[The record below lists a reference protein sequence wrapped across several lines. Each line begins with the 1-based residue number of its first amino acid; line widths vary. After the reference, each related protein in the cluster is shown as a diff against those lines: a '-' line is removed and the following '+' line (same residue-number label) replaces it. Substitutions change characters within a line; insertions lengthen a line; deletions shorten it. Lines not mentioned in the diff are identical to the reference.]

1 MLLTSLIRS
10 LRLRSSQASRA
21 LGSRSPRKRPVSP
34 PLFLES
40 LEDRSLLTSP
50 ATFSGLPY
58 IVSSTVQVTHTAPE
72 AEEVVAVNPNDPKTL
87 VAAII
92 DASQAVGQ
100 QQPFTGI
107 VEKYA
112 FSFDNGATW
121 TERFNPLVTS
131 DGQVWGTEF
140 DPSLAIDKLGNV
152 YLGSKYGFSSTIN
165 RAANGIYVN
174 VAQLGSNDLT
184 FTAAQT
190 YPIEAN
196 LGANNGNTTDQ
207 PWITVDDSNSPYSGT
222 VYALWQEHSANIN
235 QSTRM
240 VFSRSTDQGKTW
252 SAPLVIS
259 LPGQGNNL
267 EDAQLAVGPHGEV
280 YAVYERSTD
289 QHTRS
294 QFFLAKSTDGGQ
306 TFAPVVAITP
316 VFNDLTFTSTYGK
329 DTYPSIAVSPVDG
342 NVFVAYAD
350 QPDGM
355 NSQIEF
361 MRSTDGGA
369 TFSAPVV
376 INDTFA
382 GQHFMQTLSVDQQ
395 GVLHSSW
402 FDGRNSPTD
411 SSKYD
416 VYASYSLDDGL
427 TFSPNARV
435 TSASLDA
442 GGAQVIGDYAGIAA
456 AGGFAHPVWVSG
468 GVHFPP
474 MSGNGVLQ
482 TATLKI
488 PPQVK
493 APLTGANSPVT
504 DSTAPI
510 VHSNSTQS
518 ALAMILASVRND
530 GSLLSPYLAG
540 ILAGPQPHPAEQSPG
555 GAPGKFTIAA
565 TVLGPEFDGATYA
578 TINVHEPTGAVAR
591 QAVNGVLSEGDTTFK
606 KEANDLFD
614 AFDQSGVIP

>member
-1 MLLTSLIRS
+1 MSLTSLVRS
-10 LRLRSSQASRA
+10 LGFRWAPTRRA
-21 LGSRSPRKRPVSP
+21 HGSRSPRKRPASP

-58 IVSSTVQVTHTAPE
+58 IVSPTVQVTHTAPE
-72 AEEVVAVNPNDPKTL
+72 GEEVIAVNPNDPKTL

-121 TERFNPLVTS
+121 TEKFNPLVTS
-131 DGQVWGTEF
+131 DGQVWATEF
-140 DPSLAIDKLGNV
+140 DPSLAMDKLGNV
-152 YLGSKYGFSSTIN
+152 YLGSAYGFSSTIN

-174 VAQLGSNDLT
+174 VAQLSSNDLT
-184 FTAAQT
+184 FTTAQT

-196 LGANNGNTTDQ
+196 IGANNGTSTDQ
-207 PWITVDDSNSPYSGT
+207 PWITVDDSNSPHSGT

-240 VFSRSTDQGKTW
+240 AFSRSTDQGKTW
-252 SAPLVIS
+252 SAPLTIS
-259 LPGQGNNL
+259 LPGNGNDFFN
-267 EDAQLAVGPHGEV
+267 AKLAVGPNGEV
-280 YAVYERSTD
+280 YAVYQVATHKFT
-289 QHTRS
+289 QA

-306 TFAPVVAITP
+306 TFTPAVAITP
-316 VFNDLTFTSTYGK
+316 VFNDLTFASTYGK
-329 DTYPSIAVSPVDG
+329 GTYPSLAVSPIDG
-342 NVFVAYAD
+342 TVFVTYAD

-355 NSQIEF
+355 SSQIEF

-369 TFSAPVV
+369 TFSSPVV

-382 GQHFMQTLSVDQQ
+382 GQHFFSTLAVDET
-395 GVLHSSW
+395 GVIHASW

-416 VYASYSLDDGL
+416 VYASYSLDDGA

-435 TSASLDA
+435 TSSLLDA

-488 PPQVK
+488 PPQTK
-493 APLTGANSPVT
+493 APMLGANSAASVSTAPSANRT
-504 DSTAPI
+504 DSTR
-510 VHSNSTQS
+510 S
-518 ALAMILASVRND
+518 ALAMILANILND
-530 GSLLSPYLAG
+530 SSPLSPYLAG
-540 ILAGPQPHPAEQSPG
+540 VLANAQAPAANQSPVAKAG
-555 GAPGKFTIAA
+555 QAYCIRRGHQHYSQRAQA
-565 TVLGPEFDGATYA
+565 DGCSDPA
-578 TINVHEPTGAVAR
+578 GR
-591 QAVNGVLSEGDTTFK
+591 QWDVV
-606 KEANDLFD
+606 
-614 AFDQSGVIP
+614 QR